1 MLIQSNSLYLFGG
14 FCFFLLTFLSDSVKM
29 GVSSPNLW
37 KKVKKGNI
45 RAYEILYKCYFPSLC
60 LYSYGLIPDEELVKE
75 IVNDVFLKIWDKRTE
90 IDIQYGVKPYL
101 FRCVHNACLDYI
113 RLKKNQRKYRITDI
127 SDEIRELADPD
138 EEYIFKQ
145 IALKKLEEDVTM
157 SIDQLPERCREIFI
171 LSRYELLTYVEIS
184 EKLNISV
191 NTVKTQISRALDS
204 LRVSLKKYL

>member
-1 MLIQSNSLYLFGG
+1 MSTQ
-14 FCFFLLTFLSDSVKM
+14 T
-29 GVSSPNLW
+29 LW
-37 KKVKKGNI
+37 QKIKKGNI
-45 RAYEILYKCYFPSLC
+45 RAFEILYKSYFPSLC
-60 LYSYGLIPDEELVKE
+60 LYSYGLIPDAELVKE

-90 IDIQYGVKPYL
+90 IDIQYGIKPYL

-113 RLKKNQRKYRITDI
+113 RLKKNHRKYRITDI

-138 EEYIFKQ
+138 EEYLLHQ

-157 SIDQLPERCREIFI
+157 CIDQLPERCREIFI
-171 LSRYELLTYVEIS
+171 LSRYELLSYIKIS

-191 NTVKTQISRALDS
+191 NTVKTQISRALDC